1 MLVRVILS
9 LLIVCTACKTNEFS
23 GIKEM
28 KCPEFKSKK
37 LRKNYRAFRVKTPD
51 KSLMAKKPPKDKNLF
66 QTDIKHLQ
74 TTTDENFDLKP
85 IIHKVDVEEMD
96 CPKPYL
102 PKNLP
107 RSVKQNI
114 KKNTK
119 KIRTYFRNKTEAD
132 SAKRAGFKGIKL

>member
-1 MLVRVILS
+1 MLTRVIL
-9 LLIVCTACKTNEFS
+9 LLIIVCTACKTNEYA
-23 GIKEM
+23 GVKEM

-51 KSLMAKKPPKDKNLF
+51 KSVLAKQQPKER
-66 QTDIKHLQ
+66 TWSRSDIKRLE
-74 TTTDENFDLKP
+74 TYTDENNDLKP

-119 KIRTYFRNKTEAD
+119 KIRTYFRTKDEAD
-132 SAKRAGFKGIKL
+132 SARRAGFKGIRL

>member
-1 MLVRVILS
+1 MLIRVIL
-9 LLIVCTACKTNEFS
+9 LLIIVCTACKTNEYA

-28 KCPEFKSKK
+28 KCPEFKSGK

-51 KSLMAKKPPKDKNLF
+51 KSPVAQKSRRDKNMF
-66 QTDIKHLQ
+66 HTDIKHLQ

-85 IIHKVDVEEMD
+85 IIHKVDIEEMD

-119 KIRTYFRNKTEAD
+119 KIRTYFRNKNEAD
-132 SAKRAGFKGIKL
+132 SARRAGFKGIRL

>member
-1 MLVRVILS
+1 MLTRIIL
-9 LLIVCTACKTNEFS
+9 LIIIVCTACKTNEYT
-23 GIKEM
+23 GVREI
-28 KCPEFKSKK
+28 KCPAFKAQK
-37 LRKNYRAFRVKTPD
+37 LRKNYRAFRVKTPQ
-51 KSLMAKKPPKDKNLF
+51 KEVMAKKPKEKNLF
-66 QTDIKHLQ
+66 QTNIKHLQ

-102 PKNLP
+102 PKNIP

-114 KKNTK
+114 KRNTK

-132 SAKRAGFKGIKL
+132 SARRAGFKGIRL